1 MLLQGKYL
9 VSDELCLK
17 TCDNGVQKCTN
28 TILMLRF
35 VTVLLKIGEAPL
47 RVRSRGYVSFH
58 LFSLFFGS
66 LFIWLMWLFVFS
78 NLLSLP
84 YQNLRHL
91 RVGPLNHTRKV
102 PRREIPSLAWMS
114 LLGTSRALSLIQ
126 LTFGHVSVLWAQ
138 LIISQNFIYVQEQ
151 IMYTACE

>member
-1 MLLQGKYL
+1 MTFPMLLQGKYL

-58 LFSLFFGS
+58 LFFLFF
-66 LFIWLMWLFVFS
+66 WLPVYLVDVAVCF
-78 NLLSLP
+78 L
-84 YQNLRHL
+84 
-91 RVGPLNHTRKV
+91 
-102 PRREIPSLAWMS
+102 
-114 LLGTSRALSLIQ
+114 
-126 LTFGHVSVLWAQ
+126 
-138 LIISQNFIYVQEQ
+138 
-151 IMYTACE
+151 